1 MWFGV
6 AIVARVCIT
15 RYIVASFVDG
25 SAFMIRYLRSCSCSR
40 NIVDRCCTFLLW
52 PVWMMVID

>member
-25 SAFMIRYLRSCSCSR
+25 SAFMIRYFRSYSCSR
-40 NIVDRCCTFLLW
+40 NIVHRCCTFLLW